1 MQEIKQTINLFREE
15 LLYRLTQKGGKVAIK
30 LCEIKGLKRGTEEWK
45 KEYENI
51 RSVIHQ
57 EKIGRIKEP
66 NYKFQKALISYYA
79 YKRAKNSKYA
89 RVAFKAFSYSA
100 ELYEFLKML
109 QEVAQ
114 NKKT

>member
-1 MQEIKQTINLFREE
+1 MEVIKNAKDLFSKE
-15 LLYRLTQKGGKVAIK
+15 LLYSLTQKGGKVAIK

-51 RSVIHQ
+51 RSVIQQ
-57 EKIGRIKEP
+57 EKTGRIKEP
-66 NYKFQKALISYYA
+66 NYKFQKALISYYV

-89 RVAFKAFSYSA
+89 KVAFKAFGYSK
-100 ELYEFLKML
+100 ELYEFLKVL